1 MKLSLAIAVTT
12 ILVLPATARASATNV
27 APRVRRAVPVADTVA
42 GAAVRD
48 AMRLRG
54 APYAW
59 SGASPAGF
67 DCSGFTSYVYGRLGI
82 HLAHSS
88 YAQWSAGPHVRRA
101 DLRPGDLVFFAG
113 LGHVG
118 IYIGGGRF
126 IHAPHTGTVVSVDRL
141 SGSWYG
147 PEYDGA
153 VRLRGSFRLLATMAR
168 WRSRST
174 SHRNTAHVSPAA
186 LKLSISPGL

>member
-1 MKLSLAIAVTT
+1 MRLPLAIAVTM
-12 ILVLPATARASATNV
+12 ILVLPATAHASATNV
-27 APRVRRAVPVADTVA
+27 APRVRHAVPVADTVA

-147 PEYDGA
+147 PQYDGA
-153 VRLRGSFRLLATMAR
+153 VRLRGSSRLLATMAA

-174 SHRNTAHVSPAA
+174 SRRNTAHVSPVAS
-186 LKLSISPGL
+186 KLSILAGS

>member
-1 MKLSLAIAVTT
+1 MILAF
-12 ILVLPATARASATNV
+12 PAAARAAGTDV
-27 APRVRRAVPVADTVA
+27 APHVRRPASVAGTVA
-42 GAAVRD
+42 ALAVHD
-48 AMRLRG
+48 ALRLRG

-59 SGASPAGF
+59 SGTTPAGF
-67 DCSGFTSYVYGRLGI
+67 DCSGFTRYVYGRLGI
-82 HLAHSS
+82 RLAHSS

-126 IHAPHTGTVVSVDRL
+126 VHAPHTGTVVSVDRM
-141 SGSWYG
+141 SASWYG
-147 PEYDGA
+147 AEYDGA
-153 VRLRGSFRLLATMAR
+153 VRLRGSTRAVATMAA

-174 SHRNTAHVSPAA
+174 RTPNSVRASHVASR
-186 LKLSISPGL
+186 LSSLAGW